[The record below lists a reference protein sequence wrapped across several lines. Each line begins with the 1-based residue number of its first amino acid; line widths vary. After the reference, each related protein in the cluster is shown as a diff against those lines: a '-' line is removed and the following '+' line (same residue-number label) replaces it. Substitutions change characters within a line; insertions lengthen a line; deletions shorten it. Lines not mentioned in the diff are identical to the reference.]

1 MFSAARLTRFQT
13 AAGVAAGGVASYQ
26 LLQSRRPAAGV
37 VAFGAAPA
45 GAAPGP
51 FGNPAHQWDYY
62 QKCMVGGILS
72 CGITHMMVTP
82 LDVVKCRMQTQPE
95 VYKGI
100 GQGLSLASKEGAL
113 LTGWLPTLIG
123 YSAQGMFKFGMY
135 EIFKD
140 YYADLVGPTT
150 FANYKSLVFA
160 AASASAEFIADVAL
174 CPFEAVKVKM
184 QTSLPSANFPSA
196 LGPALSQVSKEGK
209 LYAGIYPLWGRQVPY
224 TIVKFVAFEGIVN
237 AFYDNIFTEG
247 KANYSKTTQL
257 SITFASGY
265 IAGVLCAVVSQPA
278 DTLVSKMNK
287 DPTAKPG
294 ELISKLGVSGLY
306 AGLGMRIIMVGTLT
320 GLQWWIYDTFK
331 VAVGLQAS
339 GGSAA
344 PAPAKKN

>member
-1 MFSAARLTRFQT
+1 
-13 AAGVAAGGVASYQ
+13 
-26 LLQSRRPAAGV
+26 
-37 VAFGAAPA
+37 
-45 GAAPGP
+45 
-51 FGNPAHQWDYY
+51 
-62 QKCMVGGILS
+62 
-72 CGITHMMVTP
+72 
-82 LDVVKCRMQTQPE
+82 MQTQPE
-95 VYKGI
+95 IYKSMGVGFSI
-100 GQGLSLASKEGAL
+100 ASKEGAL
-113 LTGWLPTLIG
+113 LTAWLPTLIG

-140 YYADLVGPTT
+140 WYADIVGPTN

-174 CPFEAVKVKM
+174 CPFEAVKVRM
-184 QTSLPSANFPSA
+184 QTSLPSAGFPLSI
-196 LGPALSQVSKEGK
+196 GPAFSAITSKEGFGG

-237 AFYDNIFTEG
+237 AFYDHVFTEG
-247 KANYSKTTQL
+247 KSNYSKPVQL

-265 IAGVLCAVVSQPA
+265 IAGVLCAIVSQPA

-294 ELISKLGVSGLY
+294 ELISKLGVKGLY

-320 GLQWWIYDTFK
+320 GLQWYIYDTFK

-339 GGSAA
+339 GGSST
-344 PAPAKKN
+344 PAPAKAKTA

>member
-1 MFSAARLTRFQT
+1 
-13 AAGVAAGGVASYQ
+13 
-26 LLQSRRPAAGV
+26 
-37 VAFGAAPA
+37 
-45 GAAPGP
+45 
-51 FGNPAHQWDYY
+51 
-62 QKCMVGGILS
+62 MVGGILS
-72 CGITHMMVTP
+72 CGITHMLVTP